1 MVEIERN
8 SAIGNRFISIVEVS
22 QRAIRTKEYMSE
34 KSRFAYK
41 YLRQLMDL
49 QELISFCERTYQQII
64 KHCNLTLSVGTYN
77 ECR

>member
-1 MVEIERN
+1 MLLGIRLLAGERSVRN
-8 SAIGNRFISIVEVS
+8 P
-22 QRAIRTKEYMSE
+22 MSE
-34 KSRFAYK
+34 KSPFAYK

-64 KHCNLTLSVGTYN
+64 KPCNLTLSVGTYN